1 MLSFREHHFYRGWL
15 WFPATF
21 SAYCLLYQQCINA
34 VTVSCL
40 GLARKAYR
48 KRFTVFTQKK
58 FRIRKIHGDI
68 VLKIQYII
76 LLRSSSNM
84 ILKYY
89 ISMKKARSRE
99 LFMIGVNLTNQRVFS
114 RSSHHVVLWNIWQN
128 SEKKNLY
135 KSLF

>member
-1 MLSFREHHFYRGWL
+1 
-15 WFPATF
+15 
-21 SAYCLLYQQCINA
+21 
-34 VTVSCL
+34 
-40 GLARKAYR
+40 
-48 KRFTVFTQKK
+48 
-58 FRIRKIHGDI
+58 
-68 VLKIQYII
+68 
-76 LLRSSSNM
+76 M

-114 RSSHHVVLWNIWQN
+114 RSSHHVVLLNIWQN